1 VNTAPILIVDD
12 DSDDRQLLREAWKE
26 LGFPNPL
33 LFFNTGEEV
42 LQYLSAEKI
51 IPFLTLCDVNIPKMD
66 GFELK
71 AKLLEDTS
79 MNYRSIPFVFWS
91 SEVSKKQIQKA
102 YDLGVNGFFV
112 KGNTFEEIKNSLID
126 IVNYWQKSRVPE

>member
-1 VNTAPILIVDD
+1 MNTAPILIVDD
-12 DSDDRQLLREAWKE
+12 DEDDRQLLQDAWTE
-26 LGFPNPL
+26 LGFPNAL

-42 LQYLSAEKI
+42 MHYLYTERTT
-51 IPFLTLCDVNIPKMD
+51 PFLILCDVNIPKMD

-71 AKLLEDTS
+71 AKLLEDS
-79 MNYRSIPFVFWS
+79 AMNYVTIPFIFWS

-112 KGNTFEEIKNSLID
+112 KGSTFEEIKQSLND
-126 IVNYWQKSRVPE
+126 IVNYWQNSKIPE